1 VEADPTRALTLTD
14 MARIAAVSVRTLQEL
29 YRRHLDTTPTE
40 HLRRA
45 RLARAHQQLQAS
57 DPTETTVSAVARRS
71 GFVHLGRFAEA
82 YRARYDEPPSA
93 TLRRTD

>member
-1 VEADPTRALTLTD
+1 MEADPTRNLTLTD

-40 HLRRA
+40 HLRRT
-45 RLARAHQQLQAS
+45 RLARAHQQLRAS
-57 DPTETTVSAVARRS
+57 DPTETTVSAVARRL
-71 GFVHLGRFAEA
+71 GFVHFGRFAGA